1 MIMKTRYIL
10 ATALLALAVSSC
22 TDLDVDVKSKLTEYP
37 SSEIAMEGKMA
48 DAYYAFRKPL
58 GNNYNRYQTFSSD
71 EATGL
76 SFDGDYY
83 DGAENVNPTLHTFQ
97 ANNTPGNWWSDLA
110 SGITKCNKLINELSA
125 DTTAMA
131 KRYTANLRAVRA
143 FYHFILMDSYGD
155 VPILN
160 KLYDSSEAIERQPR
174 EAVAEFI
181 EKELLES
188 LPDLSTASNAS
199 TYGKPNKWMAEALLV
214 KLYMNWG
221 VYTCGNVADY
231 DPATTANPK
240 LNEAVKY
247 CDEIVKSGLFNLSDN
262 YREKFLYN
270 NGYQIKDFIYAMPY
284 DCVTDYKS
292 EEGNYYG
299 RYRTFRKIDSGTPTG
314 YYSGKMSSSCA
325 GICAMNPEFADLF
338 TLKGDERNKCVL
350 SGKVFM
356 HDAITGEETG
366 VPYLYK
372 GQQLE
377 FTKTLTLKE
386 GGEAQLNAGATY
398 DGWRQG
404 YRSIKF
410 YPNPTEYSK
419 YARCQSND
427 VPIFRYADILLEKAE
442 AILRGATATNGDTPQ
457 SLFNQIRAYVN
468 APLLDHTPSLKE
480 LLDER
485 GREFFDENWRRNDM
499 IRFGTFES
507 EYGFHRHDFP
517 GANFDKR
524 HRIFP
529 VPQTIMNE
537 NTNWKQ
543 NEGYEER

>member
-1 MIMKTRYIL
+1 MIMKLKYII
-10 ATALLALAVSSC
+10 ATALTALAAASC

-37 SSEIAMEGKMA
+37 KSEIAMEGKMA

-58 GNNYNRYQTFSSD
+58 GNDYNRYQTFSSD
-71 EATGL
+71 EASGL

-97 ANNTPGNWWSDLA
+97 ANNAPGNWWSDLA
-110 SGITKCNKLINELSA
+110 SGITKCNKLINELST
-125 DTTAMA
+125 DTTAAA

-174 EAVAEFI
+174 KAVAEFI

-221 VYTCGNVADY
+221 VYTCDHVADY
-231 DPATTANPK
+231 DPATTTNPK
-240 LNEAVKY
+240 LNEAVKF
-247 CDEIVKSGLFNLSDN
+247 CDDIIRSGLFNLSDN
-262 YREKFLYN
+262 YRKKFLYN
-270 NGYQIKDFIYAMPY
+270 NGYQIKDFIYTMPY
-284 DCVTDYKS
+284 DCVSDYKDAK
-292 EEGNYYG
+292 GNYYG
-299 RYRTFRKIDSGTPTG
+299 RFRTFRKIDSGTPTG
-314 YYSGKMSSSCA
+314 YYSGKMNLSCA
-325 GICAMNPEFADLF
+325 GICAMNPEFANLF

-356 HDAITGEETG
+356 HDAITGDETS

-372 GQQLE
+372 GKQLE

-419 YARCQSND
+419 YSRCQSND
-427 VPIFRYADILLEKAE
+427 VPVFRYADILLEKAE

-468 APLLDHTPSLKE
+468 APLLDHEPSLKE

-517 GANFDKR
+517 GANFDKT

-529 VPQTIMNE
+529 VPQAVLNE
-537 NTNWKQ
+537 HTNWEQ
-543 NEGYEER
+543 NDGYTDK